1 LRAGAGPANTGGDE
15 EGWLA
20 SKTRQFREHW
30 ADEMD
35 GAATYRALAERA
47 SGEQREIFLELAKAE
62 ERHAGHWAAKLVELG
77 EPEPRPED
85 HRRGAKT
92 RLLAFLARRFGPG
105 AVLPLVERAEV
116 ADAGHYDGVPDATVA
131 MATDERIHARVLA
144 GLTPSAARAGGIL
157 RGERWHRVDA
167 SGALRAAV
175 FGVNDGLVSNLAL
188 VMGVTGGLADRR
200 LILLAGLAGLLAGAF
215 SMGAGEFISVTSQRE
230 LFQREIALEAE
241 EIQAMP
247 DEEANELALI
257 YRAKGVGR
265 EEAEAMAARIMRD
278 RSTALD
284 TMAREELGL
293 NPDELGSPWQV
304 AASSFASFAAGAVVP
319 VLPWLVASGTAA
331 LAWSV
336 ALSAAALLLVGAG
349 ISLLTGRSV
358 AWSGARQLLVG
369 GLAAAATFGIG
380 RLIGVSVS

>member
-1 LRAGAGPANTGGDE
+1 
-15 EGWLA
+15 LA
-20 SKTRQFREHW
+20 SKARQFREHW

-35 GAATYRALAERA
+35 GASTYRALAGRA

-62 ERHAGHWAAKLVELG
+62 ERHARHWAAKLVELG

-85 HRRGAKT
+85 HRRGVKT
-92 RLLAFLARRFGPG
+92 RLLAFMARRFGPG

-188 VMGVTGGLADRR
+188 VMGVTGGLVDRR
-200 LILLAGLAGLLAGAF
+200 LILLAGLAGLLAGSF
-215 SMGAGEFISVTSQRE
+215 SMGAGEYISVTSQRE

-278 RSTALD
+278 RGNALD

-293 NPDELGSPWQV
+293 NPDELGSPWRV
-304 AASSFASFAAGAVVP
+304 AASSFVSFAAGAVVP

-331 LAWSV
+331 VAWSV
-336 ALSAAALLLVGAG
+336 ALSALALVLVGAG